1 MQSTISQIHHRYNDI
16 HMESRISDFRTLEM
30 KQRRGAG
37 EGNRE

>member
-1 MQSTISQIHHRYNDI
+1 MIYTWNQ
-16 HMESRISDFRTLEM
+16 SRISDFRTLEM